1 MSADVY
7 SDIMSGLGSKNYP
20 KMTPKTSKL
29 AHRIKSYS
37 QNFEMVRKLAFL
49 TSIRVK
55 EVNYMLWTLQ

>member
-7 SDIMSGLGSKNYP
+7 SDIMSGLGFKNYP
-20 KMTPKTSKL
+20 KMTPQTSKL

-37 QNFEMVRKLAFL
+37 KKFENLRKFAFL

-55 EVNYMLWTLQ
+55 EVNYMLRTLQ